1 MRNQDLYVEFPNF
14 ECFQLKK
21 NILTPR
27 ALLLAI
33 CRVQRVW
40 RAASS
45 LGLRGSQDSCRIL
58 WGYKSAQFSS
68 PTCFF
73 TGVEPHFPGPPFILL
88 SSVPS
93 DLRFISPWAY
103 SFIACCMCQSLDIRD
118 TAMNKYTFEFCLP
131 PRFQPLLIFSLGL
144 SVSLFLFFLLFL
156 YGAGEYF
163 RSIWGLMETSFHP
176 LTSRS
181 DSTRQLGF

>member
-1 MRNQDLYVEFPNF
+1 MKNQDLYVEFLNF

-33 CRVQRVW
+33 CRVQKGME
-40 RAASS
+40 SS
-45 LGLRGSQDSCRIL
+45 LFIRLERLSGFMQSPL
-58 WGYKSAQFSS
+58 GYESAQFSS

-73 TGVEPHFPGPPFILL
+73 TGVEPHFPGPPFIPF

-93 DLRFISPWAY
+93 DLRFTSPWAY

-118 TAMNKYTFEFCLP
+118 TAMNKYAFEFCLP

-144 SVSLFLFFLLFL
+144 SVSLFPFFF
-156 YGAGEYF
+156 AF
-163 RSIWGLMETSFHP
+163 SVWGW
-176 LTSRS
+176 
-181 DSTRQLGF
+181 